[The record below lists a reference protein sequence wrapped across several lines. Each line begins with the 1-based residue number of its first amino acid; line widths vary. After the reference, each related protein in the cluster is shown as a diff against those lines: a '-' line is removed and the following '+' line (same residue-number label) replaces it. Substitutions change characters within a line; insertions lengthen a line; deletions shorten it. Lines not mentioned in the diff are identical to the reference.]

1 MRHGVLAGPLLLG
14 VLLASA
20 SAGVASSTKAASDST
35 ALAPVSLVRALGRIP
50 LTSRILLEATSPVP
64 SAGARPYVLLE
75 GALEHWDAHSLLIR
89 RQAEEREIPLTSVQ
103 GLWVRGRATR
113 HGAKLGAV
121 TLGIF
126 GAIAG
131 PISVGLNRV
140 REGGSDTA
148 PQAGDYLEAT
158 LIGAAVGF
166 VGGALVGGGI
176 GAACH
181 RWNRRFP

>member
-1 MRHGVLAGPLLLG
+1 MRHGVLVGSLLLATVPTG
-14 VLLASA
+14 A
-20 SAGVASSTKAASDST
+20 ASSTMAAPDST
-35 ALAPVSLVRALGRIP
+35 SSAPVSLVRALGRIP
-50 LTSRILLEATSPVP
+50 LTSSVLLEATSPGHTEGV
-64 SAGARPYVLLE
+64 RPDVFLE
-75 GALEHWDAHSLLIR
+75 GTLEHWDTHSLLIR
-89 RQAEEREIPLTSVQ
+89 KPAGEREIPLTSVQ

-113 HGAKLGAV
+113 HGAKVGAM

-131 PISVGLNRV
+131 PVSVGLNRV

-166 VGGALVGGGI
+166 VGGALVGGGV
-176 GAACH
+176 GTAFH

>member
-1 MRHGVLAGPLLLG
+1 MTLRALLLG
-14 VLLASA
+14 VLLATA
-20 SAGVASSTKAASDST
+20 PTRAASSTMAVPDST
-35 ALAPVSLVRALGRIP
+35 PEAPVSLVRALGRIP
-50 LTSRILLEATSPVP
+50 LTSTICLEATAPGPGKDLSTH
-64 SAGARPYVLLE
+64 ALLE
-75 GALEHWDAHSLLIR
+75 GTLEHWDTHSLLIR
-89 RQAEEREIPLTSVQ
+89 RQAGERDIPLTSVQ

-113 HGAKLGAV
+113 HGAKVGAM

-131 PISVGLNRV
+131 PVSVGLNRV
-140 REGGSDTA
+140 REGGSETA

-166 VGGALVGGGI
+166 VGGALVGGGV
-176 GAACH
+176 GTAFH